1 VFQNIDEPTD
11 KMVVESA
18 GFGIDD
24 QDKGPGK
31 AISYAVKYAYL
42 KALCLESGDDPDE
55 DQDSISQPSITDMRR
70 AEVEA
75 FKLNVGSAS
84 SMEALDSLRI
94 QIKPTLD
101 SLMADHPAYVMEAQ
115 SRWKQKAAVLKKQ
128 TEPAQ

>member
-1 VFQNIDEPTD
+1 
-11 KMVVESA
+11 MVVESA

-115 SRWKQKAAVLKKQ
+115 SRWKQKAAVMKKQ